1 MDATIVEVSLVILS
15 VGAVAAI
22 SFVVRAMHIQERGE
36 ERRHRERMDLW
47 KQLAPVRT
55 TGGGLDLR
63 PDSAPASE
71 GSTRAASFPEIAD
84 LPIPPSG
91 PVSTRTPTQA
101 SPTQASPTRSE
112 DEDQNDTVI
121 FLGPLSQRGDAHRA
135 VDGP

>member
-1 MDATIVEVSLVILS
+1 MDATIVEISLVILS
-15 VGAVAAI
+15 AGAVAAI
-22 SFVVRAMHIQERGE
+22 SLVVRAMHIQERGE

-71 GSTRAASFPEIAD
+71 GSPRAASFPEIAD

-91 PVSTRTPTQA
+91 PVSTRT
-101 SPTQASPTRSE
+101 PTQASPTRSE